1 MREQVFPPMRRFGVR
16 KVLAMKSTGSFW
28 GDLLV
33 HAFRGLILLGIFV
46 IWQLIRSLFT
56 KPKDKE

>member
-1 MREQVFPPMRRFGVR
+1 
-16 KVLAMKSTGSFW
+16 MKSTGSFW

-33 HAFRGLILLGIFV
+33 HAFCGLILLGIFV
-46 IWQLIRSLFT
+46 IWQLIKSLFT

>member
-1 MREQVFPPMRRFGVR
+1 
-16 KVLAMKSTGSFW
+16 MKSTGSFW

-33 HAFRGLILLGIFV
+33 HAFRGLVLLGIIV
-46 IWQLIRSLFT
+46 ICQLVWQFIKSLFT